1 MHCIQIRTFVVP
13 RGLIPNLDEH
23 LDSPTVA
30 ASTSQNLSPL
40 SLDTSKTD
48 AIKLFLD
55 LAETV
60 APQQQI
66 RRNVQASIR

>member
-1 MHCIQIRTFVVP
+1 MVP

-30 ASTSQNLSPL
+30 ASAQNLSLP
-40 SLDTSKTD
+40 SLDASKTD

-55 LAETV
+55 LVETV

-66 RRNVQASIR
+66 HRNIQASIRL

>member
-1 MHCIQIRTFVVP
+1 MVP

-30 ASTSQNLSPL
+30 ASSSQNLSLL

-55 LAETV
+55 LVENI
-60 APQQQI
+60 AP
-66 RRNVQASIR
+66 